1 MNYSGIVTPAAVARE
16 FPVAAK
22 TCDCCERARAGI
34 WGTGYAACQG
44 CRARSVARSLAA
56 FDALDLAGNGDKEPL
71 RELTARVLRDMPLK
85 AARQAVMDWWAVD
98 HRKDADG
105 SR

>member
-1 MNYSGIVTPAAVARE
+1 MADLFTVEEAPI
-16 FPVAAK
+16 PVAATK
-22 TCDCCERARAGI
+22 ACECCAKARAGI
-34 WGTGYAACQG
+34 WGTYHATCRG

-56 FDALDLAGNGDKEPL
+56 FDALDPAGTGDKEPI

-85 AARQAVMDWWAVD
+85 AARQAVMDWWAID